1 MAAPNICLF
10 NKFGYCKFSERCR
23 KHHINEI
30 CSNSTCNIFECRQRH
45 PKLCRYFKNY
55 GRCKFYPC
63 AFRHVSEISNDSNDG
78 IKDIKDKIDLLENAV
93 KEKNR
98 QIEEMSC
105 EITKLE
111 TKITEKEANNIVQ
124 PESIEKIELFQN
136 NVVERFEALEKLMKY
151 FAEQLDKLS
160 EHVNDLAIEFSDDIG
175 NLSTEKD
182 KSLEQ
187 TFKNPFLVLKCDI
200 CDFVAKS
207 ERGLKTHKT
216 RKHYNCN
223 WCDFVCEEESDIK
236 KHKMDEHT
244 LEYSAEILR
253 SYS

>member
-1 MAAPNICLF
+1 
-10 NKFGYCKFSERCR
+10 
-23 KHHINEI
+23 
-30 CSNSTCNIFECRQRH
+30 
-45 PKLCRYFKNY
+45 
-55 GRCKFYPC
+55 
-63 AFRHVSEISNDSNDG
+63 
-78 IKDIKDKIDLLENAV
+78 
-93 KEKNR
+93 
-98 QIEEMSC
+98 MSC

-111 TKITEKEANNIVQ
+111 TKITEREANNIVQ

-136 NVVERFEALEKLMKY
+136 NVVERFEALEKSMKY

-187 TFKNPFLVLKCDI
+187 IFKNPFLVLKCDI

-223 WCDFVCEEESDIK
+223 WCDFVCEKESDIK